1 MYVLLTLLLL
11 LLAAATLVALRLSRP
26 SASYAWLAATLGV
39 LLAWIS
45 IFFWQ
50 IDLPQRLFP
59 SNWTTLSLFATSP
72 EFMAD
77 QYAWLYALSLAA
89 LAGAVVLTSPA
100 RMTTVSPASW
110 VATLTL
116 LALALLSVLADNPLA
131 LVSVWTA
138 IDLTEFSN
146 TLRTSNSPSVSERTV
161 VSFSIRAAGTGLV
174 LWTSVISAVN
184 GQVFLFEK
192 TPAQVGIFLL
202 IAVGLRL
209 GVLPLHL
216 PYRSEPVLRRG
227 FGTSLRLTAAATS
240 LVLLARLPA
249 SALDVR
255 YVPYLLGFV
264 ALAALYSAWKWLSAS
279 DEINGRPYWIIGMS
293 ALSIAAAIRGNSAG
307 SAAWGVALLL
317 FGGISFLYS
326 ARQVW
331 FTRILAVLGI
341 LLLALPFTLTASG
354 WLGEFPLPVLF
365 WPLFVVAHIMLVVGY
380 IRHLFRVGDTTFAE
394 LPRWAQAAYP
404 IGLGLLVIT
413 ALVSGFWG
421 WPGALQMG
429 AWIVALILAILGG
442 LAVFSVFRFGS
453 FVSPPAPLPIQSSA
467 PRFVILQ
474 DALVGLLWRVY
485 RAIGRLFTYVANLL
499 EGDGGLLWTLLLLVL
514 FVSLLRER

>member
-1 MYVLLTLLLL
+1 
-11 LLAAATLVALRLSRP
+11 
-26 SASYAWLAATLGV
+26 
-39 LLAWIS
+39 
-45 IFFWQ
+45 
-50 IDLPQRLFP
+50 
-59 SNWTTLSLFATSP
+59 
-72 EFMAD
+72 
-77 QYAWLYALSLAA
+77 
-89 LAGAVVLTSPA
+89 
-100 RMTTVSPASW
+100 
-110 VATLTL
+110 
-116 LALALLSVLADNPLA
+116 LLSVLADNPLA
-131 LVSVWTA
+131 LVLVWTA
-138 IDLTEFSN
+138 IDLTEFFN

-174 LWTSVISAVN
+174 LWTSVVSAVN

-192 TPAQVGIFLL
+192 TPTQVGIFLL

-264 ALAALYSAWKWLSAS
+264 ALAALYSAWKWLLAS

-341 LLLALPFTLTASG
+341 LLFALPFTLTASG

-365 WPLFVVAHIMLVVGY
+365 WRLFVLSCLDGHRRLTRLDWVFWL
-380 IRHLFRVGDTTFAE
+380 
-394 LPRWAQAAYP
+394 LPRWFLVFGV
-404 IGLGLLVIT
+404 GLVLCKWVPGLLH
-413 ALVSGFWG
+413 
-421 WPGALQMG
+421 
-429 AWIVALILAILGG
+429 
-442 LAVFSVFRFGS
+442 
-453 FVSPPAPLPIQSSA
+453 
-467 PRFVILQ
+467 
-474 DALVGLLWRVY
+474 
-485 RAIGRLFTYVANLL
+485 
-499 EGDGGLLWTLLLLVL
+499 
-514 FVSLLRER
+514 